1 MVKWIRGAAAFAASA
16 AMAGAAGI
24 SWKYS
29 VVLTDVRRKRVL
41 LDEVL
46 RADEHEVTLRE
57 SRLSVQP
64 GTWGLRF
71 ADGLAMVGPVLR
83 VVDGTVVR
91 GLLRGPVPPPGP
103 AGLDPGPFD
112 PDPGARGLAFSD
124 VVVDTPA
131 GQCPAWLVPGTGAA
145 ADDWVLFVHGRHG
158 ERREAL
164 RVLPAVHALGCTGL
178 AVTYRN
184 DVAEGA
190 PPSPDGLGH
199 LGDTEWLDV
208 EAAVRFALE
217 RGARRIVL
225 YGWSMGAA
233 ITAALL
239 ERSPLAARVTA
250 LVWDAPMIDW
260 RATLRRQARNRWL
273 PPSLIRL
280 VTVITRRRVGIDFDR
295 FDLVAR
301 PPAVRPPTL
310 MLHSTMD
317 TAVPPG
323 PSRALAAA
331 APALGWDLR
340 YVEIAGVEHTA
351 SWNADPRAY
360 EQAVTSFL
368 GAVLGT
374 QPAPGPG
381 TMVA

>member
-1 MVKWIRGAAAFAASA
+1 MVKGIQAAAFATSA
-16 AMAGAAGI
+16 VAAAAAGI
-24 SWKYS
+24 SWRYS
-29 VVLTDVRRKRVL
+29 VLLTDARRRPML

-46 RADEHEVTLRE
+46 AADEHAVTLRA

-71 ADGLAMVGPVLR
+71 PDGLAMVGPVLR
-83 VVDGTVVR
+83 VTDGTVVR
-91 GLLRGPVPPPGP
+91 PLLRGPVPPPGP

-112 PDPGARGLAFSD
+112 PDPGARGLAFTD
-124 VVVDTPA
+124 VVVDAPA
-131 GQCPAWLVPGTGAA
+131 GPCPAWLVPGEGTAA
-145 ADDWVLFVHGRHG
+145 ADWVLFVHGRHG
-158 ERREAL
+158 QRREAL
-164 RVLPAVHALGCTGL
+164 RVLPAVHALGCTAL

-184 DVAEGA
+184 DVEEGA
-190 PPSPDGLGH
+190 PASTDGLGH

-208 EAAVRFALE
+208 EAAIRFALD
-217 RGARRIVL
+217 RGARRVVL

-233 ITAALL
+233 ITAALVD
-239 ERSPLAARVTA
+239 RSALARHVVAM
-250 LVWDAPMIDW
+250 VWDAPVIDW

-273 PPSLIRL
+273 PASLIRL
-280 VTVITRRRVGIDFDR
+280 VTALTRRRVGIDFDR
-295 FDLVAR
+295 FDLLAR
-301 PPAVRPPTL
+301 PPAMRPPTL
-310 MLHSTMD
+310 LVHSAMD

-340 YVEIAGVEHTA
+340 YLEVADVEHTA
-351 SWNADPRAY
+351 SWNADPQAY
-360 EQAVTSFL
+360 EQAVTAFL
-368 GAVLGT
+368 GTVLDT